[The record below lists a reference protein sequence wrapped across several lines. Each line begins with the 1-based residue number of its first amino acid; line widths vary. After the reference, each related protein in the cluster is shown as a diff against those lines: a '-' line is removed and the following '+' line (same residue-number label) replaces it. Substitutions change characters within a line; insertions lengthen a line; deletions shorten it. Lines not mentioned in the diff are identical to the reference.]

1 MEEDYVSFKTAKL
14 IKKRGFNEPCR
25 YFYDNDGRLIIYAVK
40 FKNGD
45 GIIPKNYCACPTQS
59 ILVKWFR
66 EKFNI
71 IISIY
76 KTWAMDNSY
85 NYEILNNDDWFNVI
99 KQDCNKSRSY
109 SQAMEDGF
117 NVALK
122 LLLKLQKDNKKG

>member
-14 IKKRGFNEPCR
+14 LKKRGFDEPCR
-25 YFYDNDGRLIIYAVK
+25 YFYDDDGRGIIYAVK
-40 FKNGD
+40 FKNSD
-45 GIIPKNYCACPTQS
+45 RIMPENYCACPTQF

-71 IISIY
+71 IISVY
-76 KTWAMDNSY
+76 KTRTMNNSY
-85 NYEILNNDDWFNVI
+85 NYVILNNDDWDNLI
-99 KQDCNKSRSY
+99 KQNCRQGRSY

-122 LLLKLQKDNKKG
+122 LLKDNKGKS